1 MKTLSTMTAALAL
14 LVGAGAVQAA
24 DVYSSGTGSLK
35 DGTIATVG
43 SPFAGFNI
51 GVGVGA
57 EWPTGGADTLFRG
70 DLRGGY
76 NVVNKE
82 GWLAGV
88 YGEVS
93 LLSVPGVSDPL
104 LGYGGGVK
112 LGKVFGN
119 SNLAY
124 VYGGYDALSQPD
136 GRVDGYSVGAGFET
150 LIATHWTIGLEGG
163 YFDYPNSGGDGF
175 RAAVRTSFYV
185 N

>member
-1 MKTLSTMTAALAL
+1 MKTLSTLTAAVAL

-24 DVYSSGTGSLK
+24 DVYSNGGSTK
-35 DGTIATVG
+35 DGTTAISG
-43 SPFAGFNI
+43 NPFAGFNI
-51 GVGVGA
+51 GLGLGA
-57 EWPTGGADTLFRG
+57 EFPTDATQAFFRG

-76 NVVNKE
+76 NFVNKE
-82 GWLAGV
+82 GWLAGL

-93 LLSVPGVSDPL
+93 LLNVPEATDPL

-112 LGKVFGN
+112 LGKVLGN

-124 VYGGYDALSQPD
+124 VYGGYDALSVPY
-136 GRVDGYSVGAGFET
+136 GRVDGYSVGGGFET
-150 LIATHWTIGLEGG
+150 LIAPHWSIGAEGG
-163 YFDYPNSGGDGF
+163 YFDYPNVNFDGF